1 MVGTKEWN
9 PGGRWGTEGAT
20 ERRWG
25 GKEKPRSLWS
35 GAWAPGMRAKCRRG
49 GEKSALSVLGHRIR
63 RFPGLGVVT
72 LFLLSQD
79 QGSGYGNNYGC
90 APTSKSWFCVFSVFL
105 QHACFTCEIR
115 KGSTSYCYSVMI
127 EDNCGIYT
135 YKISHFNI
143 FFPPGK
149 ILPKEAEN

>member
-1 MVGTKEWN
+1 
-9 PGGRWGTEGAT
+9 
-20 ERRWG
+20 
-25 GKEKPRSLWS
+25 
-35 GAWAPGMRAKCRRG
+35 MRAKCRRG
-49 GEKSALSVLGHRIR
+49 GEKSALAVLGHRIR

-143 FFPPGK
+143 FFPQGKFFQRRRKIRNACPWLTNVHPSHGGVVTCRDCTKWSPGTGCF
-149 ILPKEAEN
+149 ICFPCL